1 MSEKPE
7 SDEYEDDDD
16 ATGGD
21 GEDANIDVL
30 MRDLD
35 SQKRRGAKNVG
46 EPAWRRLE
54 KYMEQKQ
61 TRELLSDFDDYEI
74 DEEPATRPK
83 RARGKSAT

>member
-16 ATGGD
+16 ASSGD
-21 GEDANIDVL
+21 GDDANIDVL

-35 SQKRRGAKNVG
+35 SQKRRGAKG
-46 EPAWRRLE
+46 GAEPAWRRLE
-54 KYMEQKQ
+54 KYMEQKH

-74 DEEPATRPK
+74 DEEPATARK
-83 RARGKSAT
+83 RVRGKPGN